1 LIEDALTG
9 DATLYTRQDMVEAS
23 WQVVMP
29 ILEDWANRKFEYPN
43 YDPGTW
49 GPAASDEMLARQGHV
64 WRNS

>member
-1 LIEDALTG
+1 
-9 DATLYTRQDMVEAS
+9 
-23 WQVVMP
+23 MP

-49 GPAASDEMLARQGHV
+49 GPTASDEMLARQGHV